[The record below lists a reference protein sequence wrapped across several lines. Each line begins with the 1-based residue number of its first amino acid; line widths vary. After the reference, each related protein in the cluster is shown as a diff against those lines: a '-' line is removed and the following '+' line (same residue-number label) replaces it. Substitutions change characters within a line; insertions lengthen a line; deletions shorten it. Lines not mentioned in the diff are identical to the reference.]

1 MALHNVRRSSNNATM
16 ESYDP
21 KQRLVGGIVL
31 FLIILLIYSIL
42 KLVLGISSAS
52 AGKFGLNTPI
62 GEEISAL
69 EAAENNTV
77 SGSNPNSPPITTT
90 TARRSNRILLP
101 QSFVFLD
108 LSGNPLQ
115 KETYQSVTLNNN
127 PATSNVNVNVNVST
141 PDQYANVGGDK
152 SWFVQVASFREEDRA
167 QKLVQQIKDKEIV
180 TEVNIVKSSSGWFMV
195 RLPPETDRDT
205 VEQQR
210 KQINSAL
217 RLKAEVRKLE

>member
-52 AGKFGLNTPI
+52 ADKFGLNTPI
-62 GEEISAL
+62 GEEISAI
-69 EAAENNTV
+69 EAAENNTI
-77 SGSNPNSPPITTT
+77 SGSNPTSPPITTT
-90 TARRSNRILLP
+90 ARRPSRILLP

-115 KETYQSVTLNNN
+115 KETYQSVALNNN
-127 PATSNVNVNVNVST
+127 SAASNINVST
-141 PDQYANVGGDK
+141 PDQYAAVEEGK

-167 QKLVQQIKDKEIV
+167 QKLAQQIKDKEIV
-180 TEVNIVKSSSGWFMV
+180 TDVNIVKSSSGWFMV
-195 RLPPETDRDT
+195 RLPPETDRNT

-210 KQINSAL
+210 KQLNSAL

>member
-52 AGKFGLNTPI
+52 ADKFGLNTPI

-90 TARRSNRILLP
+90 TARRPSRILLP

-127 PATSNVNVNVNVST
+127 PATSNVNVST
-141 PDQYANVGGDK
+141 PDQYAATEEGK

-167 QKLVQQIKDKEIV
+167 QKLAQQIKDKEIV
-180 TEVNIVKSSSGWFMV
+180 TDVNIVKSSSGWFMV
-195 RLPPETDRDT
+195 RLPPETDRNT

-210 KQINSAL
+210 KQLNSAL
-217 RLKAEVRKLE
+217 RLRAEVRKLE

>member
-52 AGKFGLNTPI
+52 ADKFGLNTPI

-90 TARRSNRILLP
+90 TARRPSRILLP

-115 KETYQSVTLNNN
+115 KETYQSVALNNN
-127 PATSNVNVNVNVST
+127 PATSNVNVST
-141 PDQYANVGGDK
+141 PDQYAAVEEGK

-167 QKLVQQIKDKEIV
+167 QKLAQQIKDKEIV
-180 TEVNIVKSSSGWFMV
+180 TDVNIVKSSSGWFMV
-195 RLPPETDRDT
+195 RLPPETDRNT

-210 KQINSAL
+210 KQLNSAL
-217 RLKAEVRKLE
+217 RLRAEVRKLE

>member
-52 AGKFGLNTPI
+52 ASKFGLNTPI

-77 SGSNPNSPPITTT
+77 SSGNSNSPSNT

-108 LSGNPLQ
+108 LNGNPLQ
-115 KETYQSVTLNNN
+115 KETYQSVTLND
-127 PATSNVNVNVNVST
+127 PAASNVNVST
-141 PDQYANVGGDK
+141 PDQYANVGEDK

-195 RLPPETDRDT
+195 RLPPETDRNT

-210 KQINSAL
+210 KQVNSAL
-217 RLKAEVRKLE
+217 RLRAEVRKLE

>member
-1 MALHNVRRSSNNATM
+1 MALHNVRRPSNNATI

-52 AGKFGLNTPI
+52 ADKFGLNTPI
-62 GEEISAL
+62 GEEISAI
-69 EAAENNTV
+69 EAAENNTI
-77 SGSNPNSPPITTT
+77 SGSNPPTSPPITTT
-90 TARRSNRILLP
+90 ARRPSRILLP

-115 KETYQSVTLNNN
+115 KETYQSVALNNN
-127 PATSNVNVNVNVST
+127 SAASNINVST
-141 PDQYANVGGDK
+141 PDQYAAVEEGK

-167 QKLVQQIKDKEIV
+167 QKLAQQIKDKEIV
-180 TEVNIVKSSSGWFMV
+180 TNVNIVKSSSGWFMV
-195 RLPPETDRDT
+195 RLPPEMDRNT

-210 KQINSAL
+210 KQLNSAL